1 MRRITVQKFE
11 DRLTRL
17 EELSEKIHDQETGL
31 DEAMACFE
39 EGIKL
44 AKTLEKD
51 LAKVEGKIEILV
63 NQPDK
68 AEDTPAME
76 LFPDIDT
83 GSRD

>member
-1 MRRITVQKFE
+1 MQKFE
-11 DRLTRL
+11 ERLSRL

-31 DEAMACFE
+31 DDAVACFE

-51 LAKVEGKIEILV
+51 LAKVERKIEILV
-63 NQPDK
+63 NQPEK
-68 AEDTPAME
+68 SEDTPEME

-83 GSRD
+83 GDKG